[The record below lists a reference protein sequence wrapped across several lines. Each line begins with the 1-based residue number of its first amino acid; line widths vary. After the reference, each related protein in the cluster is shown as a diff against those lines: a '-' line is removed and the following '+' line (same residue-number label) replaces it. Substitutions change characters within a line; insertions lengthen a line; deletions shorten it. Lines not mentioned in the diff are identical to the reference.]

1 MSLLLPSNS
10 HLKSANHITNVA
22 TYAGLA
28 EGKSPI
34 EIKKFRE
41 AELKHGRVAMVAVLG
56 IFVGENFNPLFQ
68 NQISG
73 PAIYQFQQAD
83 KLNTYL
89 WVFVLF
95 GIAIVEAL
103 GISRGWESPEETAI
117 RGSNSPV
124 AELKENYVNGDLGF
138 DPLGLKPSDPKEF
151 DLIRTKE
158 INNGRLAMLA
168 VAGIIAQELVNGKGV
183 LQNFGFAA
191 LPVIELIDQ
200 NPIL

>member
-1 MSLLLPSNS
+1 
-10 HLKSANHITNVA
+10 
-22 TYAGLA
+22 
-28 EGKSPI
+28 
-34 EIKKFRE
+34 
-41 AELKHGRVAMVAVLG
+41 MVAFLG
-56 IFVGENFNPLFQ
+56 ILVGENFNPLFQ
-68 NQISG
+68 GQISG

-103 GISRGWESPEETAI
+103 GISRGWESPEETAT

-124 AELKENYVNGDLGF
+124 AELKESYVNGDLGF
-138 DPLGLKPSDPKEF
+138 DPLGLKPTNPSDYNE
-151 DLIRTKE
+151 IATKE

-183 LQNFGFAA
+183 LQNLGFPA
-191 LPVIELIDQ
+191 LPVIDLIDP

>member
-1 MSLLLPSNS
+1 MTWN
-10 HLKSANHITNVA
+10 A
-22 TYAGLA
+22 TYQSARAGLA

-34 EIKKFRE
+34 EVKKFRE

-56 IFVGENFNPLFQ
+56 ILVGENFNPLFQ

-95 GIAIVEAL
+95 GIAIVEAF
-103 GISRGWESPEETAI
+103 GISRGWESPQETAV

-124 AELKENYVNGDLGF
+124 AELKESYINGDLGF
-138 DPLGLKPSDPKEF
+138 DPLGLKPANAADYNEMA
-151 DLIRTKE
+151 TKE
-158 INNGRLAMLA
+158 INNGRLAMLS

-183 LQNFGFAA
+183 LQNLGFPA
-191 LPVIELIDQ
+191 LPVIDLIDP